1 MHLNLGDNW
10 TPVGEVCRSK
20 QLVASGP
27 FRWCRHPLY
36 AATLWATLGAL
47 LATMNWVIALGMVPT
62 TVVLLGLKE
71 EERVLV
77 KIFGEQYLEYQERVP
92 ALGFPWG
99 CLGFDRRTTNE
110 GARIVSSSQIG
121 QSRMVL

>member
-1 MHLNLGDNW
+1 
-10 TPVGEVCRSK
+10 
-20 QLVASGP
+20 
-27 FRWCRHPLY
+27 
-36 AATLWATLGAL
+36 
-47 LATMNWVIALGMVPT
+47 MNWVIALGMVPT